1 MTIAAPDS
9 HATTPDN
16 SMNREQLSADAP
28 YLVLHEAEPDGG
40 GNEVSTTTVFLTA
53 SRCPIGCNMCDL
65 HLNTLPAAT
74 PSGAIARQIDS
85 AIKDSEAKWLKLYN
99 SGNFF
104 DPRSIPPDDY
114 SEIAERC
121 NRFDRV
127 IVENHPQF
135 GRSRLRS
142 FLKLI
147 TCRFEIAVGLETVQ
161 PRWLDRLKKQMTRDD
176 FSHYAS
182 EIAHLGVDLR
192 VFLILGVPGVDVV
205 ESVRWTRLSLRHA
218 IACGARHVS
227 IIPARSGHGWS
238 GRADQLP
245 DFPTALLAEIHG
257 KLLQDSDGRA
267 VVTLDL
273 WDVPVHDTGYSRL
286 QQSNLTQHA

>member
-1 MTIAAPDS
+1 
-9 HATTPDN
+9 
-16 SMNREQLSADAP
+16 MNREQLSVDTP

-40 GNEVSTTTVFLTA
+40 GNMVSTTTVFLTA
-53 SRCPIGCNMCDL
+53 SQCPIGCNMCDL

-74 PSGAIARQIDS
+74 PRGAIARQVDS
-85 AIKDSEAKWLKLYN
+85 AIKDSGAKWLKLYN

-114 SEIAERC
+114 PEIAERC

-135 GRSRLRS
+135 GKSRLQS
-142 FLKLI
+142 FLKLV

-161 PRWLDRLKKQMTRDD
+161 PRWLGRLEKQMSRDD
-176 FSHYAS
+176 FSRYAG
-182 EIAHLGVDLR
+182 EIASLGVDLR
-192 VFLILGVPGVDVV
+192 VFLILGVPGIDVV

-227 IIPARSGHGWS
+227 IIPARSGHGWG

-245 DFPTALLAEIHG
+245 DFSTALLAEIHEQ
-257 KLLQDSDGRA
+257 LLQDSDGRA

-273 WDVPVHDTGYSRL
+273 WDVSTNDAEYDRL
-286 QQSNLTQHA
+286 QQANLTQRA

>member
-1 MTIAAPDS
+1 
-9 HATTPDN
+9 
-16 SMNREQLSADAP
+16 MNREQLSADTP
-28 YLVLHEAEPDGG
+28 YLVLHEAEPDGT
-40 GNEVSTTTVFLTA
+40 GNKVNTTTVFLTA
-53 SRCPIGCNMCDL
+53 SQCPIGCNMCDL
-65 HLNTLPAAT
+65 HLNTLSEAT
-74 PSGAIARQIDS
+74 PPGAIARQIDG

-114 SEIAERC
+114 PEIAARC

-127 IVENHPQF
+127 IVENHPRF
-135 GRSRLRS
+135 GKNRLQS

-147 TCRFEIAVGLETVQ
+147 TCRFEIAVGQETVQ
-161 PRWLDRLKKQMTRDD
+161 PRWLDRLEKQMTRDS
-176 FSHYAS
+176 FGHYAS
-182 EIAHLGVDLR
+182 EITRLGIDLR
-192 VFLILGVPGVDVV
+192 VFLILGVPGIDVV
-205 ESVRWTRLSLRHA
+205 ESIRWTRLSLRHA

-238 GRADQLP
+238 GRAEQLP
-245 DFPTALLAEIHG
+245 EFPNALLAEIHE
-257 KLLQDSDGRA
+257 KLLHDSDGRA

-273 WDVPVHDTGYSRL
+273 WDVPVNDAAYSRL